1 MNMSIKSVEGNYLRC
16 CQKGRV
22 TRTTDMWIMRPVCNV
37 DDIVKHANKFDA
49 GLGVKPGFQ
58 QAKFKNNFIP

>member
-1 MNMSIKSVEGNYLRC
+1 MQMIMSIKSVESNYLRC

-22 TRTTDMWIMRPVCNV
+22 TRTTDMWIMRLVCNV

-49 GLGVKPGFQ
+49 GCQP
-58 QAKFKNNFIP
+58 AKFKDNFIP